1 MTSRKKGP
9 RRKLFPNRGAK
20 LLSHAN
26 VTKNGV
32 FGNSGRARKLI
43 RCQDDVL
50 LYELSHGR
58 GYEVVSPNGECWNF
72 PLRCQAESKF
82 ERLRARREGNGKRL
96 G

>member
-1 MTSRKKGP
+1 
-9 RRKLFPNRGAK
+9 
-20 LLSHAN
+20 
-26 VTKNGV
+26 
-32 FGNSGRARKLI
+32 
-43 RCQDDVL
+43 VL